1 MAMSVVELLRFPT
14 IGQPYLN
21 SHIRIRPG
29 DKEKITPFL
38 IRGEGIIFL
47 TAHFGS
53 WELLNATGSL
63 MGYQMAVLAKE
74 QKHRRADEFL
84 NKLRSSKG
92 TQVIYK
98 GMAVR
103 EILRSLKRGQI
114 VGMLSDQDG
123 GKKGVFVRFF
133 GRMSS
138 SPAGVATFAM
148 RTDTPIFPVFIFR
161 EGLNRHRVEVEGP
174 LNKPSSG
181 TEEEQER
188 IILQQ
193 FSEILEQKIRQAPD
207 QWLWAHR
214 RWKSTP
220 NRNVLILDDG
230 KAGHAQQSMA
240 FMKILASERVHEGC
254 DPKDFSYRIVTVR
267 YRSKM
272 HSMIYRTLGVLS
284 FGW

>member
-1 MAMSVVELLRFPT
+1 
-14 IGQPYLN
+14 
-21 SHIRIRPG
+21 
-29 DKEKITPFL
+29 
-38 IRGEGIIFL
+38 
-47 TAHFGS
+47 
-53 WELLNATGSL
+53 

-214 RWKSTP
+214 RWAWRDRPPTQGAIAPLFGESLARLRRMKGVITTP
-220 NRNVLILDDG
+220 RHQTVHHADSPEPRRQIHRHRGRFSPAHHVLCL
-230 KAGHAQQSMA
+230 
-240 FMKILASERVHEGC
+240 R
-254 DPKDFSYRIVTVR
+254 RR
-267 YRSKM
+267 
-272 HSMIYRTLGVLS
+272 
-284 FGW
+284 